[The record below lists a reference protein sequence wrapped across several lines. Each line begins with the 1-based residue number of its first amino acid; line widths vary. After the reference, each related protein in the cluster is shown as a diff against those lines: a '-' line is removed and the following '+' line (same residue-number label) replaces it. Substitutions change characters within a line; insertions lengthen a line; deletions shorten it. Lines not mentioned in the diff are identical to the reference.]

1 MISVDKVLE
10 QNLPSLE
17 QSPKVKGL
25 VKKGLGYLLHE
36 QEFVAFADNYPH
48 LEGLEF
54 IEQVL
59 DELEFN
65 ARFNP
70 KQTEHIPSE
79 GRLVIVANHPIGSL
93 DALALVSVLAK
104 VRRDIKVVANRML
117 MSVTPMHPLLLP
129 VDNLSGNSR
138 KKELGA
144 IHQHLKD
151 EGALL
156 IFPAGEVSRLR
167 PTGVKDCKWN
177 SGFLR
182 MAKKANAPILPIF
195 IKAKNSPLFYG
206 TSMIYKPLASLLLV
220 KEMFKQRQKSLEFEI
235 GAAIPPQSYLLEN
248 LNDKEISRLVR
259 KQLYRLPTK
268 RPLPLKTESPIAHP
282 ECRKAL
288 QEALHLCQ
296 LLGQTQDGMQIYL
309 YNYQGSSPI
318 FRELGRLREIAFR
331 AVGEGSG
338 KRRDIDKYDM
348 DYHHL
353 VLWDPEKLELVGAY
367 RLASAKEIIEKHG
380 RSGLYTDSLFN
391 YHKDMQ
397 TYFNQGIELGRSFVQ
412 PKYWGR
418 KSLDYLWYGIGAF
431 INNYPQYRYLFGP
444 VSLSN
449 ALPQKAKEMLVYYY
463 QHYYA
468 NSTTLATPK
477 HEFKI
482 SNDAQQQYQNLF
494 KLDDKKEDFSELK
507 HILANM
513 GAQVPT
519 LFKQY
524 TELCEAGGVSFLSFS
539 VDPDF
544 NNCIDGLVLVDMQ
557 KLKEKKAARYLHS
570 HQKENDAQTSTKKV
584 KSAKSATA
592 KPSKVKEPVA
602 Q

>member
-1 MISVDKVLE
+1 MISIDKVLE
-10 QNLPSLE
+10 QNLPGLE
-17 QSPKVKGL
+17 GSPKVKNL

-48 LEGLEF
+48 LQGLEF
-54 IEQVL
+54 VEQVL
-59 DELEFN
+59 EELEFN

-70 KQTEHIPSE
+70 KQIENIPTE

-93 DALALVSVLAK
+93 DALALISLLASVRK
-104 VRRDIKVVANRML
+104 DIKVVANRML
-117 MSVTPMHPLLLP
+117 MALTPMHSLLLP
-129 VDNLSGNSR
+129 VDNLSGTS
-138 KKELGA
+138 KKQELSA

-167 PTGVKDCKWN
+167 PTGVKDTHWN

-182 MAKKANAPILPIF
+182 MAKKANAPVLPIY

-235 GAAIPPQSYLLEN
+235 GAAIPPQSYLIEN
-248 LNDKEISRLVR
+248 LSDKEISKLIR
-259 KQLYRLPTK
+259 KQLYRLTGK
-268 RPLPLKTESPIAHP
+268 KSLPLKTQSPIARP

-288 QEALHLCQ
+288 KEAIENCE
-296 LLGQTQDGMQIYL
+296 LLGETQDGMRIYL
-309 YNYQGSSPI
+309 YNYQGSSAL

-338 KRRDIDKYDM
+338 KRRDVDKYDM

-353 VLWDPEKLELVGAY
+353 VLWDAKELELVGAY
-367 RLASAKEIIEKHG
+367 RLADAQEIIDKRG
-380 RSGLYTDSLFN
+380 RQGLYTDTLFN
-391 YHKDMQ
+391 YHEQMAP
-397 TYFNQGIELGRSFVQ
+397 YFAEGLELGRSFVQ

-431 INNYPQYRYLFGP
+431 ITRYPKYRYLFGA

-449 ALPQKAKEMLVYYY
+449 ALPVQAKGMLVYYY
-463 QHYYA
+463 QHYYGQIQ
-468 NSTTLATPK
+468 SLATPK
-477 HEFKI
+477 HDYKLSREETE
-482 SNDAQQQYQNLF
+482 QYQAIFNGSDA
-494 KLDDKKEDFSELK
+494 KSDFAELK
-507 HILANM
+507 HVLANI

-524 TELCEAGGVSFLSFS
+524 TELCEPGGVSFLSFS

-544 NNCIDGLVLVDMQ
+544 NNCIDGLVLVDMESLKPQ
-557 KLKEKKAARYLHS
+557 KAKRYIPDYRKTS
-570 HQKENDAQTSTKKV
+570 SQPENKDALAS
-584 KSAKSATA
+584 
-592 KPSKVKEPVA
+592 
-602 Q
+602 